1 MIADVEQKRALL
13 EQARLNLGYT
23 KIVAPVS
30 GEVNKTV
37 VVGMNVQEGQQLLTV
52 VPLNEVWV
60 TANFKETQLRDMRV
74 GQKAEIHADSSG
86 RTFKGHVDSIAG
98 ATGPLFSLLPPENAT
113 GNYVKI
119 VQRIPVKIVL
129 EPGENKDRG
138 LRPGMN
144 VVPDVYLQ
152 MSSAALT
159 LDQDV
164 WRPKYN
170 PWLIAVVVALAAFM
184 EVLDTSIAN
193 VALPYMAGNLGA
205 SNDQSTWV
213 LTSYLVSNA
222 IILPISGWLAGALG
236 RKRFFM
242 ACLTVFTVSSLLCGI
257 APSLGFL
264 LFFRVLQGAGGGGL
278 QPMAQA
284 ILADTFPPQQRG
296 LAFALYG
303 ITAIMAPTIGPTLGG
318 WITFNYSWRW
328 IFFINLPV
336 GVVTWF
342 LVRRFVEDPPY
353 LRKLKAAGVKLDYI
367 GIALLALGIGALQVL
382 LDKGQEDDWFGSHFI
397 TTLVVIATVCLISL
411 VIWEWYQKAPIID
424 VRMFKNF
431 NFAGSS
437 LMMFTLGILLFSS
450 LVLMPQFLQ
459 TLVGYTSELAG
470 LALSAGG
477 LVLLIEM
484 PIMGQLTTKIQAR
497 YLIAFGWLALS
508 IAMFYS
514 TKRIDLQISFSA
526 ATWLRIAQVIGLGFL
541 FVPITLVAYIG
552 IAPEKNNAVAGIINF
567 MRNMGSSVGTSLVTT
582 LIARRSQFHQGRLVQ
597 NVRVDNPNFVN
608 AANGLAQHLAA
619 SGVGKHEAQMTAYA
633 RIYQSLASPGHKPGI
648 YRHLYGPLRGSG
660 DHVLS
665 GFRSEEK

>member
-1 MIADVEQKRALL
+1 
-13 EQARLNLGYT
+13 
-23 KIVAPVS
+23 
-30 GEVNKTV
+30 
-37 VVGMNVQEGQQLLTV
+37 
-52 VPLNEVWV
+52 
-60 TANFKETQLRDMRV
+60 
-74 GQKAEIHADSSG
+74 
-86 RTFKGHVDSIAG
+86 
-98 ATGPLFSLLPPENAT
+98 
-113 GNYVKI
+113 
-119 VQRIPVKIVL
+119 
-129 EPGENKDRG
+129 
-138 LRPGMN
+138 
-144 VVPDVYLQ
+144 
-152 MSSAALT
+152 MSSASLT

-222 IILPISGWLAGALG
+222 IILPISGWLASTLG

-242 ACLTVFTVSSLLCGI
+242 SCLGIFTVSSLLCGI

-336 GVVTWF
+336 GVATWF

-353 LRKLKAAGVKLDYI
+353 ISKLKAAGLKLDYI
-367 GIALLALGIGALQVL
+367 GIALLALGIGALQIL
-382 LDKGQEDDWFGSHFI
+382 LDKGQEDDWFGSRLI
-397 TTLVVIATVCLISL
+397 TTLVVVATVCLISL
-411 VIWEWYQKAPIID
+411 VIWEWYHKAPIID
-424 VRMFKNF
+424 VHMFKSF
-431 NFAGSS
+431 NFASSS
-437 LMMFTLGILLFSS
+437 LMMFTLGIMLFSS

-459 TLVGYTSELAG
+459 TLLGYTSQLAG

-477 LVLLIEM
+477 LVFLFEM
-484 PIMGQLTTKIQAR
+484 PLMGQLTTKIQAR

-526 ATWLRIAQVIGLGFL
+526 ATWLRITQVIGLGFL

-552 IAPEKNNAVAGIINF
+552 IAPEKNNAVAGIVNF
-567 MRNMGSSVGTSLVTT
+567 MRNMGSSVGTSMVTT
-582 LIARRSQFHQGRLVQ
+582 LIARRSQFHQLRLVQ
-597 NVRVDNPNFVN
+597 NARVDNPNFVN
-608 AANGLAQHLAA
+608 AANGLAARLAT
-619 SGVGKHEAQMTAYA
+619 SGIGKHEAQMTAYA
-633 RIYQSLASPGHKPGI
+633 RIYQSLQAQAASLAYIDTFMVLAVGAAIMFCLSFALKKNDPGAGGV
-648 YRHLYGPLRGSG
+648 R
-660 DHVLS
+660 VA
-665 GFRSEEK
+665 E

>member
-1 MIADVEQKRALL
+1 
-13 EQARLNLGYT
+13 
-23 KIVAPVS
+23 
-30 GEVNKTV
+30 
-37 VVGMNVQEGQQLLTV
+37 
-52 VPLNEVWV
+52 
-60 TANFKETQLRDMRV
+60 
-74 GQKAEIHADSSG
+74 
-86 RTFKGHVDSIAG
+86 
-98 ATGPLFSLLPPENAT
+98 
-113 GNYVKI
+113 
-119 VQRIPVKIVL
+119 
-129 EPGENKDRG
+129 
-138 LRPGMN
+138 
-144 VVPDVYLQ
+144 
-152 MSSAALT
+152 MSSAAPALN
-159 LDQDV
+159 QDV

-222 IILPISGWLAGALG
+222 IILPISGWLAGAFG

-242 ACLTVFTVSSLLCGI
+242 TCLGVFTVSSLLCGV
-257 APSLGFL
+257 APSLGML

-303 ITAIMAPTIGPTLGG
+303 ITAVMAPTIGPTLGG

-336 GVVTWF
+336 GIITWF

-353 LRKLKAAGVKLDYI
+353 LAKLKAAGVKLDYI
-367 GIALLALGIGALQVL
+367 GIALLTLGIGALQVL

-397 TTLVVIATVCLISL
+397 TTLVVVATVCLISL
-411 VIWEWYQKAPIID
+411 VIWEWFHKAPIID
-424 VRMFKNF
+424 VHMFKSF
-431 NFAGSS
+431 NFASSS

-477 LVLLIEM
+477 VVLLIEM
-484 PIMGQLTTKIQAR
+484 PIIGQLTSKIQAR
-497 YLIAFGWLALS
+497 YLIAFGWLSLA

-526 ATWLRIAQVIGLGFL
+526 AVWLRVIQVIGLGFL
-541 FVPITLVAYIG
+541 FVPITLAAYVG
-552 IAPEKNNAVAGIINF
+552 IAPEKNNAVSGIVNF

-582 LIARRSQFHQGRLVQ
+582 LTARRAQFHQEILIDYTRS
-597 NVRVDNPNFVN
+597 DNPNFQN
-608 AANGLAQHLAA
+608 AVNGLSQRVAQ
-619 SGVGKHEAQMTAYA
+619 SGLGTHDAQMQAYA
-633 RIYQSLASPGHKPGI
+633 RLYQATQAQASSLAYIDTFMVLAVGAAIMFFLALMLKKNVPGG
-648 YRHLYGPLRGSG
+648 GGEAAVG
-660 DHVLS
+660 
-665 GFRSEEK
+665 